1 MGKEEETIGPRLF
14 YKGTQHADIL
24 EEERQKAIE
33 SYLAR
38 TASDEVHADPYIN
51 LGFLYLEQESYE
63 EALKCF
69 SRVRELEPGNTDN
82 YNNMGYTYERMACL
96 ASARYMYQKAL
107 ELEPRKCGS
116 NNQYCKHTG
125 S

>member
-1 MGKEEETIGPRLF
+1 MGNEQRQSARRLF
-14 YKGTQHADIL
+14 YKGSQHADVL

-38 TASDEVHADPYIN
+38 TANDEVHADPYIN

-69 SRVRELEPGNTDN
+69 SKVKELEPGNTDN
-82 YNNMGYTYERMACL
+82 YNNMGYTYEKMACL
-96 ASARYMYQKAL
+96 ASAR
-107 ELEPRKCGS
+107 
-116 NNQYCKHTG
+116 
-125 S
+125 